1 MATSCPSAISRA
13 ASAIASGPCV
23 TTRVCTITG
32 GGYSSRSTRA
42 TFERPAMTYSPP
54 VEEQRFLLRHVVR
67 IDELAGHNAFAEATP
82 DLVDAIVA
90 GAGEFAAGE
99 FAPLN
104 RTGDQVGAKWSPD
117 GVTLPPGF
125 KQAYRAYVEGG
136 WGTLAGPTE
145 YGGQGLPLTLATVVM
160 EDLGSANMA
169 FSLVMMLTPGAV
181 EALRHHGSEALRQAW
196 LPKLITGEWTG
207 TMNLTE
213 PQAGSDVG
221 ALKTRAAPD
230 GDGTYRIRG
239 QKIFITFGEHD
250 LADNIVHLVL
260 ARLPDAPQ
268 GTRGISL
275 FLVPK
280 ILPDGTRNDLRCV
293 SIEHKLGIHASPTCV
308 MSYGDDEGAVGWL
321 IGEENKGMAAMFT
334 MMNNARLNVG
344 LQGVSIA
351 ERATQQ
357 AVAFARERIQGTRE
371 GRPARIIEF
380 PDVRRMLLRMKALTQ
395 AARAL
400 AYYTAGQTDR
410 AGLGDDAAR
419 ARADL
424 LTPLLK
430 AYGTDVGVEVTS
442 LGIQVH
448 GGMGYV
454 EETGA
459 AQYYRD
465 ARIAPIYEGTN
476 GIQAADLV
484 GRKLGLEGG
493 AVMARLIAD
502 MRAGAKEDARLG
514 ALVDACEAVAERL
527 AAASTDDRLAASY
540 PFLTMLSVAVAGWLM
555 AAEFTAAEQESEG
568 DPLFLEMKKAAA
580 RFYLEQVV
588 PEATGLKAAAM
599 APAEILY
606 SVSEEAFAA

>member
-1 MATSCPSAISRA
+1 
-13 ASAIASGPCV
+13 
-23 TTRVCTITG
+23 
-32 GGYSSRSTRA
+32 
-42 TFERPAMTYSPP
+42 MTYTAP
-54 VEEQRFLLRHVVR
+54 VAEQRFLLQHVVR
-67 IDELAGHNAFAEATP
+67 FHDFADAAP
-82 DLVDAIVA
+82 DLVDAILE
-90 GAGEFAAGE
+90 GAGQFASGE

-104 RTGDQVGAKWSPD
+104 RIGDIAGAKWSAE

-125 KQAYRAYVEGG
+125 KEAYRAYVDAG
-136 WGTLAGPTE
+136 WGTLSGPHE

-169 FSLVMMLTPGAV
+169 FSLVMMLTPGTV
-181 EALRHHGSEALRQAW
+181 EALKHHGSLELQQTW
-196 LPKLITGEWTG
+196 LPKLVTGEWSG

-221 ALKTRAAPD
+221 ALRTSTVPR
-230 GDGTYRIRG
+230 GDGTYSIKG

-260 ARLPDAPQ
+260 ARLPGAPP

-280 ILPDGTRNDLRCV
+280 FRLGPDGAPEAHNDVRCV
-293 SIEHKLGIHASPTCV
+293 SIEHKLGIHASPTCI
-308 MSYGDDEGAVGWL
+308 MSYGDNGDCVGWL
-321 IGEENKGMAAMFT
+321 VGEENGGMRAMFT

-351 ERATQQ
+351 ERATQA
-357 AVAFARERIQGTRE
+357 AVAYARERVQSARAGGA
-371 GRPARIIEF
+371 GRDPVRIIEH

-400 AYYTAGQTDR
+400 TYYTAGLTDR
-410 AGLGDDAAR
+410 ATLGDADAK

-424 LTPLLK
+424 LTPLVK
-430 AYGTDVGVEVTS
+430 AYGTDIGVEVAS
-442 LGIQVH
+442 LGVQVH
-448 GGMGYV
+448 GGMGFV

-459 AQYYRD
+459 AQHYRD

-484 GRKLGLEGG
+484 GRKLGLEAG
-493 AVMARLIAD
+493 AVLAGLLAEMADEASAD
-502 MRAGAKEDARLG
+502 AGLMQ
-514 ALVDACEAVAERL
+514 LVDAC
-527 AAASTDDRLAASY
+527 AAAAAHIGSAAIEDRLAASY
-540 PFLTMLSVAVAGWLM
+540 PFLTMLSVAVSGWLM
-555 AAEFTAAEQESEG
+555 ERQLRAAEAEAA
-568 DPLFLEMKKAAA
+568 DPLFLEMKQAAA

-588 PEATGLKAAAM
+588 PEALGLTAAAM
-599 APAEILY
+599 APATLLY
-606 SVSEEAFAA
+606 AASEDAFAA